1 MELVGLLV
9 KIGIK
14 ADDDGR
20 GGKRYLA
27 SYPDFNKLSVVKGDG
42 IDWAYWVDR
51 KGGGW
56 HYDKALGHKEEGTD
70 SPYGMQWGM
79 LLVPEAFADQAVQMF
94 DKDVEEL
101 GLKCAHMSNAECIDF
116 YDNKA
121 HAHEPKE
128 HTDEEAIASIG
139 IRASLGKS
147 YKAAQKAKMLNPDD
161 PTPGIRKNHRK
172 TFALMSAHTGI
183 TLKPEP
189 SP

>member
-14 ADDDGR
+14 AEDDGR
-20 GGKRYLA
+20 GGKKFTA
-27 SYPDFNKLSVVKGDG
+27 DYPDFNSLSIIKDDG

-56 HYDKALGHKEEGTD
+56 HYDKALGHKEEGAG

-79 LLVPEAFADQAVQMF
+79 LLVPEEFARQAIEKF
-94 DKDVEEL
+94 DEDVDGL
-101 GLKCAHMSNAECIDF
+101 GPVCTSMTNDECTDF
-116 YDNKA
+116 YNDKA
-121 HAHEPKE
+121 HAHEPDE
-128 HTDEEAIASIG
+128 NTDAEAIDSIG
-139 IRASLGKS
+139 KRASLGKP
-147 YKAAQKAKMLNPDD
+147 YKAAQKAKMLNPND
-161 PTPGIRKNHRK
+161 PTPGIRKNHNK

-189 SP
+189 GP